1 MSRLF
6 ARIARFVVALYAN
19 ASRTVRVALVIYL
32 VHLFAFAGA
41 SSGRLRTHSGDTH
54 FSYLASMWLH
64 GRLDLGRAPPNQND
78 WAEVEYLTL
87 KDGRTV
93 AGAYIRSQP
102 NVFRTIQGKR
112 ETILPDAIAS
122 RFKKYYVSFPPFPA
136 VLFLPL
142 VAIGGLEVN
151 DVVFNVLL
159 APLGPMLLFLFL
171 ARLRA
176 QGRTQRSETDDLWLS
191 VMFGLGTVYFY
202 SSVIGQV
209 WYTAHIVSTVLA
221 GLFLLAA
228 VDAKRPILAGLCL
241 GALALTRPQM
251 GFFGIF
257 YLTELWRVA
266 NGDRGKILRGLIL
279 VGVPVA
285 AFAAV
290 GAWFNWVR
298 FHSFTEFGHTYLNVR
313 WTDRIQRYGLFNY
326 AFLSRN
332 LASAFTTTPKLLGHA
347 PWIQFPWHGISMLIT
362 TPALAYLL
370 WPQIR
375 DSDRTLYRALWAT
388 AAPIALLSF
397 LYQNDGW
404 VQFGFR
410 FSIDYLL
417 LLMTLLAVGNR
428 PLTRTFRVLIV
439 VGIGVNLFGALTFGR
454 AWQLYYDGFFPIGL
468 NEL

>member
-1 MSRLF
+1 MTRNGKL
-6 ARIARFVVALYAN
+6 AIAIYVAFLAIYAG
-19 ASRTVRVALVIYL
+19 T
-32 VHLFAFAGA
+32 AGA
-41 SSGRLRTHSGDTH
+41 RLRSPSHDTH
-54 FSYLASMWLH
+54 FVYQAKMFLER
-64 GRLDLGRAPPNQND
+64 RLDLGHAPPTQND

-93 AGAYIRSQP
+93 GGCFLRSQP
-102 NVFRTIQGKR
+102 GRFRTLKGAAESI
-112 ETILPDAIAS
+112 PDTDITS
-122 RFKKYYVSFPPFPA
+122 RSKKYYVSFPPFPSL
-136 VLFLPL
+136 LFLPA
-142 VAIGGLEVN
+142 VAIVGLRAN
-151 DVVFNVLL
+151 DVLMTVLI
-159 APLGPMLLFLFL
+159 APFGPLLLFLVL
-171 ARLRA
+171 RRLSAR
-176 QGRTQRSETDDLWLS
+176 GDSQRSERDDLWLT
-191 VMFGLGTVYFY
+191 VLFGLGTVYFY